1 MNLRYLLIPLVFL
14 AGCRPAEKDFDASG
28 SFESDEVI
36 VSSQITGQ
44 ILSLP
49 LHEGDR
55 LSAGADVGRIDA
67 TTASLQKA
75 QVQASIGT
83 LRQKTADVNPQL
95 ALIRR
100 QLTVQ
105 EAQLAQQRREK
116 QRLTNLVGANAAPR
130 KQLDDITAVVDQLE
144 KQLDVTRQQL
154 QVTQTS
160 VATQNRGILSEQAPL
175 EKSVAQ
181 LEDQIRKGHVIN
193 PVSGTVLTQ
202 YAYQG
207 EFATVGKP
215 LYKIANVDTLT
226 LRAYVSGEQLPLLKL
241 GQPVRVRVDHG
252 KDAFKDYTGTLYWI
266 ASQAEFTPKTIQTK
280 DERANLVYAVKV
292 RVKNDGYLKIGMY
305 GEMSLRQP

>member
-1 MNLRYLLIPLVFL
+1 MKSTFFLIPFLML

-36 VSSQITGQ
+36 VSAQIAGQ

-49 LHEGDR
+49 VHEGDR
-55 LSAGADVGRIDA
+55 LSAGADIGRIDA

-75 QVQASIGT
+75 QVEASIGT

-100 QLTVQ
+100 QLAVQ
-105 EAQLAQQRREK
+105 EAQLAQQLREK
-116 QRLTNLVGANAAPR
+116 QRLTNLVSASAAPR
-130 KQLDDITAVVDQLE
+130 KQLEDITAVVDQLE

-181 LEDQIRKGHVIN
+181 FDEQIRKGHIIN
-193 PVSGTVLTQ
+193 PVSGTILTQ

-207 EFATVGKP
+207 EFATIGKP
-215 LYKIANVDTLT
+215 LYKIANVDILT
-226 LRAYVSGEQLPLLKL
+226 LRAYVSGEQLPVLKL
-241 GQPVRVRVDHG
+241 GQSVKVRIDDG
-252 KDAFKDYTGTLYWI
+252 KQGFREYPGTLYWI
-266 ASQAEFTPKTIQTK
+266 SSQAEFTPKTIQTK

-305 GEMSLRQP
+305 GEMLLH